1 MIRISSDAET
11 DLTQG
16 YWFYE
21 SQSDGLGD
29 YFRDCLLADI
39 DSLTF
44 YAGIHAVAF
53 GYHRMLSKVFP
64 FIVYYS
70 LVDDI
75 VTVVAV
81 IDARRNPSWIRK
93 RLS

>member
-1 MIRISSDAET
+1 
-11 DLTQG
+11 
-16 YWFYE
+16 
-21 SQSDGLGD
+21 
-29 YFRDCLLADI
+29 LADI
-39 DSLTF
+39 DSLMF
-44 YAGIHAVAF
+44 YAGIHATAY

-70 LVDDI
+70 LQGDR

-93 RLS
+93 RLC